1 MKILKAIR
9 KRRRP
14 TIDFEKLGYE
24 VMSTLRNFEATKEV
38 CALKIHAYAHEL
50 RSSITDLASRIA
62 ELGARVEALC
72 SYLYERDEPVSDAQM
87 LAWGIGIGVVG
98 LLTVLDCFGSVA
110 AHIVTLYLFG
120 FGLAAVLVGPALT
133 VVAVVAGY
141 LAFEKLLAA
150 SKVLQ
155 GIVVTGVAVLA
166 FWGLFQWAD
175 ARAAIL
181 TRGEDTTE
189 TSQSYVEG
197 APDIPEQ
204 KPIAQSEEQLAMRGL
219 RAAWIKLMLSA
230 DLALGILLGHFLK
243 MRTDKDYA
251 AWCHAKAMKE
261 EIARMEFKRDSLLAL
276 IEIAQKDCMAGILRA
291 LHTPKKRHVPY
302 FRGLPLLIAAQLVI
316 GRPAYAQE
324 FHRQEGIL
332 IDTSGSIGKGGANN
346 ELFREYLQS
355 VKRLLAT
362 EPPASR
368 VVVSIIT
375 TDSFGSV
382 RELLKGWTPEQQG
395 VFSDEVNRA
404 RRQLVSAFDE
414 KSGSLVPVA
423 AGTDIIGGIWH
434 MKTLLESGGAQ
445 HATEPKELWIL
456 SDMMN
461 ETAAF
466 PMPALLA
473 TGPDRMLEQAKA
485 NGLVVPL
492 KGYRIHVVGASM
504 VGLTPQAWNSI
515 KAFWEAYFREVEA
528 ELVSYAAD
536 AAPER

>member
-1 MKILKAIR
+1 MKILQALR

-24 VMSTLRNFEATKEV
+24 VMSTLRNFEAAKEV
-38 CALKIHAYAHEL
+38 CSLKIHAYAHEL

-120 FGLAAVLVGPALT
+120 FGLAALLVGPALT

-150 SKVLQ
+150 SKFLQ
-155 GIVVTGVAVLA
+155 GIVVTAVAVLA
-166 FWGLFQWAD
+166 SWGLFQWAD

-181 TRGEDTTE
+181 TRGENTTE

-204 KPIAQSEEQLAMRGL
+204 KPIEQSEEQSAQRGL
-219 RAAWIKLMLSA
+219 REAWIKLMLSA

-251 AWCHAKAMKE
+251 AWCDAKAMKE

-302 FRGLPLLIAAQLVI
+302 FRGLPLLITALLVI
-316 GRPAYAQE
+316 GRPAFAQQYQ
-324 FHRQEGIL
+324 RQEGIL
-332 IDTSGSIGKGGANN
+332 IDVSGSIGKGGANN
-346 ELFREYLQS
+346 ELFREYLEG
-355 VKRLLAT
+355 VKRLLET
-362 EPPASR
+362 EPPASH

-375 TDSFGSV
+375 SDSFGSV
-382 RELLKGWTPEQQG
+382 RELLKGWTPEQKG
-395 VFSDEVNRA
+395 VFTDEVNRA
-404 RRQLVSAFDE
+404 RSQLVAAFDE
-414 KSGSLVPVA
+414 KSGSLTPIA
-423 AGTDIIGGIWH
+423 AGTDIIGGLWH
-434 MKTLLESGGAQ
+434 MKTLLESGDAKR
-445 HATEPKELWIL
+445 ASEPKELWIF

-473 TGPDRMLEQAKA
+473 AGAARMLEQAKA

-515 KAFWEAYFREVEA
+515 KAFWEAYFREAGA
-528 ELVSYAAD
+528 ELVSYGAD
-536 AAPER
+536 ATSER